1 MSSTIG
7 SVGGFSPSMMQGMGG
22 AQRPMKRP
30 SSDEMA
36 EQIFSKLDTDN
47 QGYLEV
53 SDFSAALGDSS
64 SSSDSLS
71 ADELFSSLDSDSDGK
86 ITKDELSSR
95 LKELSDELDSQFNAM
110 RTDMSGMM
118 AGMQGMGG
126 MPPPP
131 PPEGEDE
138 GLSQDQLSQMASDA
152 SEAGDTA
159 AASRFSA
166 LAASFDEAD
175 SDGDGK
181 VSFAESIAFEKASQ
195 SSSSSDSSSSASS
208 SSDSSTNSSTSV
220 ASRDDARVMMQL
232 MQLMRSYGLGSDD
245 SRQQSSLLG
254 LTA

>member
-1 MSSTIG
+1 MSSAIS
-7 SVGGFSPSMMQGMGG
+7 SVGGYSAAMTQGMGG
-22 AQRPMKRP
+22 GPRGMKRP
-30 SSDEMA
+30 NAEQMA

-53 SDFSAALGDSS
+53 SDFSAALSDSS

-95 LKELSDELDSQFNAM
+95 LKALSDELDSQFNAM

-118 AGMQGMGG
+118 GGMQGMGG

-131 PPEGEDE
+131 PPGDEDE
-138 GLSQDQLSQMASDA
+138 GLSQEQISQMASDA
-152 SEAGDTA
+152 SEAGDTEA
-159 AASRFSA
+159 ATRFA
-166 LAASFDEAD
+166 ELAASFDEAD

-195 SSSSSDSSSSASS
+195 TSSDSTSDSTASS
-208 SSDSSTNSSTSV
+208 SSVANNS
-220 ASRDDARVMMQL
+220 DARVMMQL
-232 MQLMRSYGLGSDD
+232 MQLMRSYDLGGGEGSQ
-245 SRQQSSLLG
+245 QQSSLLD
-254 LTA
+254 LLA